1 LQHAYDVTV
10 LYEVITVHRIT
21 YFLLIHKTSSDW
33 NLV

>member
-21 YFLLIHKTSSDW
+21 DFLL
-33 NLV
+33 VQ